1 MMSTSQISTG
11 VKMMTGNCDMVR
23 ELLKRVRK
31 CRYMVDACIKD
42 LEQARRDAYT
52 LKAVRIGDKVQNNHQ
67 SDLAQVVEKIERYEV
82 KLQKNIDEL
91 IGLKLDAMA
100 IIRQEPD
107 LCARAILYRRYIL
120 AESWD
125 IILKEMGYSRSRA
138 SNIMKSAINRLEI
151 AEYKRT

>member
-1 MMSTSQISTG
+1 
-11 VKMMTGNCDMVR
+11 MVR
-23 ELLKRVRK
+23 DLLKRVRK

-67 SDLAQVVEKIERYEV
+67 SDLAQVVEKIERYED

-91 IGLKLDAMA
+91 IGLKLDATA

-125 IILKEMGYSRSRA
+125 TISKETGYSVRQSTRA
-138 SNIMKSAINRLEI
+138 AAMAINHLEFI
-151 AEYKRT
+151 ER

>member
-1 MMSTSQISTG
+1 MSTSQISTG

-42 LEQARRDAYT
+42 LEQARRDAYS
-52 LKAVRIGDKVQNNHQ
+52 LKAVRIGDKVQTNHQ
-67 SDLAQVVEKIERYEV
+67 SDLAQVVEKIERYEE
-82 KLQKNIDEL
+82 KLQKSLDEL
-91 IGLKLDAMA
+91 IGLKLEATA

-125 IILKEMGYSRSRA
+125 TISKETGYSVRQSTRA
-138 SNIMKSAINRLEI
+138 AAMAINHLEFI
-151 AEYKRT
+151 EK

>member
-1 MMSTSQISTG
+1 M
-11 VKMMTGNCDMVR
+11 KVR
-23 ELLKRVRK
+23 ELFSQVRK
-31 CRYMVDACIKD
+31 HRYMVDALTDD
-42 LEQARRDAYT
+42 LNRVRQDAYS
-52 LKAVRIGDKVQNNHQ
+52 LKAVRMGDKVQSSHKQ
-67 SDLAQVVEKIERYEV
+67 DLAQVVERIERYEE

-91 IGLKLDAMA
+91 IGLKLDATA

-125 IILKEMGYSRSRA
+125 IISREIGYSRSQA
-138 SNIMKSAINRLEI
+138 SNIMESAINRLEM

>member
-1 MMSTSQISTG
+1 
-11 VKMMTGNCDMVR
+11 MVR
-23 ELLKRVRK
+23 ELLTRVRK

-67 SDLAQVVEKIERYEV
+67 SDLSQMVEKIERYEE
-82 KLQKNIDEL
+82 KLQKSLDEL
-91 IGLKLDAMA
+91 IGLKLEATA

-138 SNIMKSAINRLEI
+138 SNIMKSAINRLEM

>member
-1 MMSTSQISTG
+1 
-11 VKMMTGNCDMVR
+11 MVR
-23 ELLKRVRK
+23 DLLKRVRK

-67 SDLAQVVEKIERYEV
+67 SDLAQVVEKIERYEE
-82 KLQKNIDEL
+82 KLQKSLDEL
-91 IGLKLDAMA
+91 IGLKLEATA

-138 SNIMKSAINRLEI
+138 SNIMKSAINHLEM

>member
-1 MMSTSQISTG
+1 
-11 VKMMTGNCDMVR
+11 MVR
-23 ELLKRVRK
+23 DLLKRGRK

-67 SDLAQVVEKIERYEV
+67 SDLAQVVEKIERYEE

-91 IGLKLDAMA
+91 IGLKLDATA

-125 IILKEMGYSRSRA
+125 TISKKTGYSVRQSTRA
-138 SNIMKSAINRLEI
+138 AAMAINHLEFI
-151 AEYKRT
+151 EK

>member
-1 MMSTSQISTG
+1 MER
-11 VKMMTGNCDMVR
+11 D
-23 ELLKRVRK
+23 LLKRVRK

-67 SDLAQVVEKIERYEV
+67 SDLAQVVEKIERYEE
-82 KLQKNIDEL
+82 KLQKSLDEL
-91 IGLKLDAMA
+91 IGLKLEATA

-125 IILKEMGYSRSRA
+125 IISREMGYSRSQA
-138 SNIMKSAINRLEI
+138 SNIMESAINRLEM

>member
-1 MMSTSQISTG
+1 
-11 VKMMTGNCDMVR
+11 MVR
-23 ELLKRVRK
+23 DLLKRVRK
-31 CRYMVDACIKD
+31 CRCMVDACIKD

-67 SDLAQVVEKIERYEV
+67 SDLAQVVEKIERYEE
-82 KLQKNIDEL
+82 KLQNNIDEL
-91 IGLKLDAMA
+91 IGLKLDATV

-125 IILKEMGYSRSRA
+125 IISREMGYSRSQA
-138 SNIMKSAINRLEI
+138 SNIMESAINHLETV
-151 AEYKRT
+151 EYKQT

>member
-1 MMSTSQISTG
+1 
-11 VKMMTGNCDMVR
+11 MVR
-23 ELLKRVRK
+23 DLLKRVRK

-67 SDLAQVVEKIERYEV
+67 SDLAQVVEKIERYEE

-91 IGLKLDAMA
+91 IGLKLEATA

-120 AESWD
+120 AESWET
-125 IILKEMGYSRSRA
+125 ITSEMGYSRSQA
-138 SNIMKSAINRLEI
+138 SNIMESAINHLETV
-151 AEYKRT
+151 EYKQT